1 MKKNILLLV
10 SILFLF
16 LIMFFL
22 KHYFSVFYFQ
32 NDINKIA
39 LNIETT
45 KNIGQIYSCFDHDC
59 DLMKYENGIYT
70 YKLNQE
76 NPLFYKEIS
85 NIEVVLEN
93 EKNLPDIK
101 NISAFYGNKFSY
113 FERASLKGKNIDFD
127 DSIKYSINLSEI
139 TNSKSIIQK
148 LGIYIES
155 LFYNWYFY
163 IVSYVLIAIYFIKY
177 KKRFEFDIK
186 YILPLI
192 IFLGAFLRISH
203 IDFIPLWNDEL
214 YTYTV
219 VSDCGSGF
227 NFKNIFIDP
236 GNPPLFFF
244 LSNIWLRFFNNSTF
258 LIRLLPCLIGVFG
271 IYLIY
276 FVIDKIF
283 NKKTALIA
291 AFLMVINIFIVVES
305 NEIRSYI
312 FAMDLV
318 LISVFCFY
326 KFLNNQTNKNLLMYF
341 ICIVA
346 LVNTHFYCFLFALFN
361 FLFGFFILKRSKI
374 KYVFANIVAFLTF
387 GIYFLISYKVSLSS
401 TFNTWLSLP
410 TIDVLYNHIVFYFGN
425 SVFLIVAVLFVI
437 FMYKKLSK
445 LEQNAILYIVSS
457 VAFVFVVA
465 YVFSWLVKPILF
477 ERYFCIFLPLFIVIT
492 SIFLNYDYKT
502 KFKPV
507 LVFMIFLFSISAPKY
522 ENFNLFSNIYF
533 MVKYSTVDSL
543 NYDENYD
550 VYFVIPDNIKY
561 TNYFKN
567 DFDKLKNPN
576 IIISN
581 NGIKENIDM
590 INDYVKNSKKKK
602 VVFYMPEICTNQII
616 KKQYNAQKIVTSI
629 LPVYKIF
636 VVK

>member
-1 MKKNILLLV
+1 
-10 SILFLF
+10 
-16 LIMFFL
+16 MFFL

-32 NDINKIA
+32 NDVNRIA
-39 LNIETT
+39 LNIETN
-45 KNIGQIYSCFDHDC
+45 KNIGQVYSCFDHDC

-85 NIEVVLEN
+85 NIEVVFES
-93 EKNLPDIK
+93 EKKFSNVK
-101 NISAFYGNKFSY
+101 NISVFYGNKFSY
-113 FERASLKGKNIDFD
+113 FLNSSLKGKEIDFD

-139 TNSKSIIQK
+139 TNSKPLIQK

-163 IVSYVLIAIYFIKY
+163 IISYILIAVCLIKY
-177 KKRFEFDIK
+177 KRRFDFDIK
-186 YILPLI
+186 YTLPLI
-192 IFLGAFLRISH
+192 IFLGAFLRLSH

-236 GNPPLFFF
+236 GNPPLFFL
-244 LSNIWLRFFNNSTF
+244 LSNIWLKFFNSSTL

-276 FVIDKIF
+276 YVADKIF
-283 NKKTALIA
+283 NKKIALIT
-291 AFLMVINIFIVVES
+291 AFLMAINIFVIVES

-312 FAMDLV
+312 FAMNLV
-318 LISVFCFY
+318 LICGLCFY
-326 KFLNNQTNKNLLMYF
+326 NFSNKQTNKNLLMYF
-341 ICIVA
+341 ITVVL

-361 FLFGFFILKRSKI
+361 FIFGFFILKTNKI
-374 KYVFANIVAFLTF
+374 KYVIANILAFLTF
-387 GIYFLISYKVSLSS
+387 AIYFLISYKVSFSS

-410 TIDVLYNHIVFYFGN
+410 TTDVLYNHIVFYFGN
-425 SVFLIVAVLFVI
+425 GIFFIVAILFTI

-445 LEQNAILYIVSS
+445 NEQNAILYIVSS
-457 VAFVFVVA
+457 LAFVFVVA
-465 YVFSWLVKPILF
+465 YVFSWCVKPILF
-477 ERYFCIFLPLFIVIT
+477 ERYFCIFLPLFMIIT
-492 SIFLNYDYKT
+492 AIFLNYDYKT

-507 LVFMIFLFSISAPKY
+507 LIFAIFLFSISTPKY

-543 NYDENYD
+543 NYDESYD
-550 VYFVIPDNIKY
+550 VYFVIPDNKNY
-561 TNYFKN
+561 TNYFKD
-567 DFDKLKNPN
+567 DFNKLENPK

-602 VVFYMPEICTNQII
+602 VIFYMPEICTNQII